1 MSLTYTELQ
10 SVTDDYYK
18 TDGGKAFDIYF
29 NTSFFMDKFLNKKFG
44 MYEKVDTTNVKIP
57 LEYDM
62 SEGGFYSRGGAI
74 SSDDATTINS
84 AKFAL
89 KHAYLN

>member
-29 NTSFFMDKFLNKKFG
+29 NTSFF
-44 MYEKVDTTNVKIP
+44 
-57 LEYDM
+57 
-62 SEGGFYSRGGAI
+62 
-74 SSDDATTINS
+74 S
-84 AKFAL
+84 ALASLSICWDHCKTSGQVRFEIL
-89 KHAYLN
+89 LRKNLLDPK